1 MITVA
6 GFNTAIDRFIQLEA
20 LHPGK
25 VHRVQVEHVY
35 PGGKGVHVAQTI
47 AALGEHVQLIGVV
60 DAAHRDLINHR
71 MHERGVVFH
80 GIDVAGE
87 LRHCLALR
95 DARGAITEILGQ
107 GPELSRSECDAL
119 LEHFRRSID
128 ESELV
133 ILCGS
138 LPRGLPATVYADLV
152 EYARQRGKRCLVDA
166 SGDAMRHAVDAKPF
180 MVKPNRDEI
189 SEWIGQSVFDLHAAE
204 RAATALRERGVAVPV
219 VTMGE
224 LGALA
229 ADESGVWHAQCA
241 SAYVRNSVGS
251 GDCFLAGFA
260 VAIKRNMSLDE
271 ALQLAV
277 ASGVA
282 NAQTEETGFAER
294 SSVESLLPSVKVS
307 RLREQEK
314 AHSASPR

>member
-20 LHPGK
+20 LNPGE
-25 VHRVQVEHVY
+25 VHRVQTEHVY

-47 AALGEHVQLIGVV
+47 AALGERVQLVGVV
-60 DAAHRDLINHR
+60 DAAHRPLIDRR
-71 MHERGVVFH
+71 MRERGVAFH
-80 GIDVAGE
+80 GIDIGSE
-87 LRHCLALR
+87 LRHCLAIR
-95 DARGAITEILGQ
+95 DARGTITEILGY
-107 GPELSRSECDAL
+107 GPELLRSECAAL
-119 LEHFRRSID
+119 LDHFRLSID

-138 LPRGLPATVYADLV
+138 LPLGLPATVYAELV

-166 SGDAMRHAVDAKPF
+166 SGDVARHAIDAKPF

-189 SEWIGQSVFDLHAAE
+189 SEWIGQPVFDLHAAE
-204 RAATALRERGVAVPV
+204 YAAMALRERGVGVSV
-219 VTMGE
+219 VTLGE
-224 LGALA
+224 LGAVA
-229 ADESGVWHAQCA
+229 ADESGIWHARCA
-241 SAYVRNSVGS
+241 SAHVRNSVGS

-260 VAIKRNMSLDE
+260 VAVQRNMSLDE
-271 ALQLAV
+271 ALRWAV

-294 SSVESLLPSVKVS
+294 SSVESLLPLVKVS
-307 RLREQEK
+307 RLREPEN

>member
-20 LHPGK
+20 LNPGE

-47 AALGEHVQLIGVV
+47 AALGERVQLIGVV

-119 LEHFRRSID
+119 LEHFRRSVD

-189 SEWIGQSVFDLHAAE
+189 SEWIGQSVFNLHAAE

-241 SAYVRNSVGS
+241 SAYVHNSVGS

>member
-1 MITVA
+1 MITIA

-20 LHPGK
+20 LNPGE

-47 AALGEHVQLIGVV
+47 AALGERVQLIGVV
-60 DAAHRDLINHR
+60 DAAHRDLINRR

-119 LEHFRRSID
+119 LEHFRRSVD

-189 SEWIGQSVFDLHAAE
+189 SEWIGQSVFNLHAAE

-314 AHSASPR
+314 AHNPSPR

>member
-20 LHPGK
+20 LNPGE

-47 AALGEHVQLIGVV
+47 AALGERVQLIGVV
-60 DAAHRDLINHR
+60 DAAHRDLINRR

-119 LEHFRRSID
+119 LEHFRRSVD

>member
-1 MITVA
+1 MITIA

-20 LHPGK
+20 LNPGE
-25 VHRVQVEHVY
+25 VHRVQVERVY

-60 DAAHRDLINHR
+60 DAAHRDLINRR

-95 DARGAITEILGQ
+95 DACGTITEILGQ
-107 GPELSRSECDAL
+107 GPKLSRSECDAL

>member
-20 LHPGK
+20 LTPGE

-60 DAAHRDLINHR
+60 DAAHRDLINRR

-95 DARGAITEILGQ
+95 DARGAITEILGL

-229 ADESGVWHAQCA
+229 ADEIGVWHAQCA

-314 AHSASPR
+314 AHNPSPR

>member
-1 MITVA
+1 MITIA

-20 LHPGK
+20 LNPGE
-25 VHRVQVEHVY
+25 VHRVQVERVY

-60 DAAHRDLINHR
+60 DAAHRDLINRR

-189 SEWIGQSVFDLHAAE
+189 SEWIGQSVFNLHAAE